1 MNYINLDA
9 SGKKLYRVHVKLLSV
24 REDYEVVEMARNLT
38 IFTTLSDAAHVAVRG
53 EVRRRRLVV

>member
-24 REDYEVVEMARNLT
+24 REDYEVVEMARNLAL
-38 IFTTLSDAAHVAVRG
+38 FPNLSDACKVAVRG
-53 EVRRRRLVV
+53 EVRRRKLTV